1 MWLHFPLYEMRKEK
15 LSAFFLLTKI
25 KSIQA
30 LNKNN
35 NNIQEQQENRDKK
48 KENCSNEMV
57 GEENDG
63 VELR

>member
-1 MWLHFPLYEMRKEK
+1 MRKEK